1 MLCII
6 QIKWAERDN
15 LKADGD
21 ESRWE
26 MGQQYLIGQVGVLGL
41 VRLLSGPASN
51 HDYIF
56 HLHLQGA

>member
-1 MLCII
+1 MYHT
-6 QIKWAERDN
+6 QIKWAKRDN

-26 MGQQYLIGQVGVLGL
+26 TRQQFPIGQTDGPGS
-41 VRLLSGPASN
+41 VRLLSGSASN